1 MNFGLSADTD
11 YADRIRELADK
22 KFLTNSDAHSLPK
35 IAREYNTFEMEN
47 ISFESFKKV
56 LGYEDKIQNDDNK
69 EVNISKLDKEEK
81 RDIKTE
87 TENKTVNYIVC
98 NNGMYSRLGKYNKTY
113 CDMCECVSEIE
124 DGKCKKCGS
133 KKIVKGVEDRVLEIA
148 DGESISPKNR
158 PEYMYKIPLE
168 YIPKLGKKTKEKM
181 LEFYGTEMNILNKV
195 SIKNIEENFG
205 KQIAKNIEIARN
217 GNITIVKRRW
227 SEIMEK

>member
-11 YADRIRELADK
+11 YADRIRELANK

-56 LGYEDKIQNDDNK
+56 LGYE
-69 EVNISKLDKEEK
+69 EEK
-81 RDIKTE
+81 SESE
-87 TENKTVNYIVC
+87 TKKLNYIVC

-181 LEFYGTEMNILNKV
+181 LELYGTEMNILNKV

>member
-56 LGYEDKIQNDDNK
+56 LGYEDKIQNGYNK
-69 EVNISKLDKEEK
+69 L
-81 RDIKTE
+81 
-87 TENKTVNYIVC
+87 NYIVC

-158 PEYMYKIPLE
+158 PKYMYKIPLE

-181 LEFYGTEMNILNKV
+181 LELYGTEMNILNKV

>member
-1 MNFGLSADTD
+1 MSFGLSADTD

-56 LGYEDKIQNDDNK
+56 LGYEDKIQNGDNK
-69 EVNISKLDKEEK
+69 L
-81 RDIKTE
+81 
-87 TENKTVNYIVC
+87 NYIVC

-217 GNITIVKRRW
+217 GNITIVKRWW

>member
-1 MNFGLSADTD
+1 MNFGLSADTE
-11 YADRIRELADK
+11 YADRIRELANK

-56 LGYEDKIQNDDNK
+56 LGYEDEIQNGDNK
-69 EVNISKLDKEEK
+69 ETKSNSKN
-81 RDIKTE
+81 R
-87 TENKTVNYIVC
+87 NKTLNYIIC

-148 DGESISPKNR
+148 DGKSISPKNR
-158 PEYMYKIPLE
+158 PEYIYKIPLE

-181 LEFYGTEMNILNKV
+181 LELYGTEMNILNKV
-195 SIKNIEENFG
+195 SIENIEENFG

-217 GNITIVKRRW
+217 GNITIQNGGGGIYGKLIV
-227 SEIMEK
+227 

>member
-1 MNFGLSADTD
+1 MNFGLSADTE

-56 LGYEDKIQNDDNK
+56 LGYEDEK
-69 EVNISKLDKEEK
+69 SKS
-81 RDIKTE
+81 KTE
-87 TENKTVNYIVC
+87 KLNYIVC

-124 DGKCKKCGS
+124 DEKCKKCGS
-133 KKIVKGVEDRVLEIA
+133 KKIVKGVEDRVIEIA
-148 DGESISPKNR
+148 DGKSISPENR
-158 PEYMYKIPLE
+158 PEYIYKIPLE

-181 LEFYGTEMNILNKV
+181 LELYGTEMNILNKV

-205 KQIAKNIEIARN
+205 KQIAKNVEIARN
-217 GNITIVKRRW
+217 GNITIKNGGGG
-227 SEIMEK
+227 IYGKLII

>member
-1 MNFGLSADTD
+1 MSFGLSADTD

-56 LGYEDKIQNDDNK
+56 LGYEDKIQNGDNK
-69 EVNISKLDKEEK
+69 L
-81 RDIKTE
+81 
-87 TENKTVNYIVC
+87 NYIVC

-113 CDMCECVSEIE
+113 CDMCESVSEIA

-133 KKIVKGVEDRVLEIA
+133 KKIVKGVEDRILEIA
-148 DGESISPKNR
+148 DGESISPKGR
-158 PEYMYKIPLE
+158 PKYNYSVPLE

-181 LEFYGTEMNILNKV
+181 LDLYDTEMNILNKV
-195 SIKNIEENFG
+195 SIENIEKNFG
-205 KQIAKNIEIARN
+205 KDIARN
-217 GNITIVKRRW
+217 IETARKGEIVIKRGGGRYIW
-227 SEIMEK
+227 

>member
-1 MNFGLSADTD
+1 MSFGLSADTD

-56 LGYEDKIQNDDNK
+56 LGYEDKIQNGDNK
-69 EVNISKLDKEEK
+69 L
-81 RDIKTE
+81 
-87 TENKTVNYIVC
+87 NYIVC

-113 CDMCECVSEIE
+113 CDICECVSEIE

>member
-11 YADRIRELADK
+11 YGDRIRELADK

-56 LGYEDKIQNDDNK
+56 LGYEDKIQNGDNK
-69 EVNISKLDKEEK
+69 L
-81 RDIKTE
+81 
-87 TENKTVNYIVC
+87 NYIVC

-158 PEYMYKIPLE
+158 PKYMYKIPLE

-195 SIKNIEENFG
+195 SIENIEENFG

-217 GNITIVKRRW
+217 GNITIEKRRW

>member
-1 MNFGLSADTD
+1 MSFGLSADTD

-56 LGYEDKIQNDDNK
+56 LGYE
-69 EVNISKLDKEEK
+69 EEK
-81 RDIKTE
+81 SESE
-87 TENKTVNYIVC
+87 TKKLNYIVC

-181 LEFYGTEMNILNKV
+181 LELYGTEMNILNKV